1 MNCLQ
6 RNDRA
11 CCHVGSQHGMLRRW
25 WKGAGASAGSGVL
38 LLLLPKCPL
47 CLAAYLAVWMG
58 AGAAMSIATQAKPVL
73 ELLFAASLILLAVRF
88 LRQPRRV
95 VS

>member
-6 RNDRA
+6 KNDRV
-11 CCHVGSQHGMLRRW
+11 CCHASQHGVLRRW

-47 CLAAYLAVWMG
+47 CIAAYLALWMG
-58 AGAAMSIATQAKPVL
+58 AGAAMSIATQARPVL

-88 LRQPRRV
+88 WRQPRRV
-95 VS
+95 VT